1 MKALCISVVGFVTI
15 LLLLGATGQSTH
27 ALPLPFAAHVAR
39 EPISAGR
46 ILDHEPAEDA
56 RTHSPSEAHEQS
68 TSKGSAAARKLSL
81 PHPIEDG
88 NYLEAL
94 ARFHAAVPRWL
105 PVTAGYHEHTDL
117 RIVDV
122 IGVETKAALDGWRR
136 GRLGRDEEHAP
147 GWQSTIV
154 WSAEQNWTTHEGIC
168 PMRLCGLF
176 DVTPRPGPMERRIR
190 ILGQGYI
197 PLWQRAVDGVFR
209 SCSGNFGGA
218 EICFDIATG
227 FPAVAMIDD
236 ERVVYQDWSQY
247 EGVTYPSHW
256 TLYRGNR
263 LQMEASVTVQAFDGP
278 ETLFDPIAGVTPG
291 PNRNGAQLVDD
302 PAVLSRG
309 EVKTS
314 SFGQALVKVSVD
326 KSGRVKSAELL
337 DADDRSLG
345 AKALAAAKETVYMPK
360 EEDGKRVPFDAGFR
374 IEQWSTIDPLRV
386 TATSLKSHGT
396 D

>member
-1 MKALCISVVGFVTI
+1 
-15 LLLLGATGQSTH
+15 
-27 ALPLPFAAHVAR
+27 
-39 EPISAGR
+39 
-46 ILDHEPAEDA
+46 
-56 RTHSPSEAHEQS
+56 
-68 TSKGSAAARKLSL
+68 
-81 PHPIEDG
+81 
-88 NYLEAL
+88 
-94 ARFHAAVPRWL
+94 
-105 PVTAGYHEHTDL
+105 
-117 RIVDV
+117 
-122 IGVETKAALDGWRR
+122 
-136 GRLGRDEEHAP
+136 
-147 GWQSTIV
+147 
-154 WSAEQNWTTHEGIC
+154 
-168 PMRLCGLF
+168 
-176 DVTPRPGPMERRIR
+176 
-190 ILGQGYI
+190 
-197 PLWQRAVDGVFR
+197 
-209 SCSGNFGGA
+209 
-218 EICFDIATG
+218 
-227 FPAVAMIDD
+227 MIDD
-236 ERVVYQDWSQY
+236 ERVAYQDWSQY

-386 TATSLKSHGT
+386 TATSLKSQGT